1 MKSVIKLQQ
10 GQEIIENGKKSTWMG
25 QSVAWAVV
33 NEKGEILSVWQNKY
47 SAKMEAEAEGERVL

>member
-25 QSVAWAVV
+25 SQVAWAVV

-47 SAKMEAEAEGERVL
+47 SAKMEAEAEGQRVL